1 MQPKKTAGAAVQWDL
16 ERSGTILEKIINP
29 QHPLVRLAHALDWR
43 RFDELFAPTF
53 HPANGRPGLPTRL
66 MVGLQYLKYAYDLSD
81 EAVLAGWLENP
92 YWQFFC
98 GGVYFEHELPVDS
111 SSLTHWRKRIAA
123 AGAEEL
129 LAETLRCGLDLKLV
143 KPTSLRRGNV
153 DTTVQPKHIRHPT
166 DARLYDRARERL
178 VAAARQAGV
187 QLRQHY
193 NRVAKRALRRQ
204 SGYARAQQ
212 FVRAR
217 RETKKLKTML
227 GRVVRDIRRQVAQPA
242 PPLEALL
249 KLADRLLVQQREDHH
264 KLYSIHEPDVV
275 CLAKGKPH
283 RPYEFGCKVSVSTTA
298 RDNWVVGALALS
310 GNRYDGHTLADAL
323 QQVQRLTGQLPDQVV
338 CDLGYR
344 GHKYEGPCQ
353 IEIVNHYRKALK
365 RSVRYW
371 HRRRSAIE
379 PVIGHL
385 KSECRLERN
394 RLKGVLGDQL
404 NAVLAGCGLNFRKLL
419 KGLCALFWR
428 WFFQASFSV
437 TEPHPLLRSSMQRL
451 AAA

>member
-1 MQPKKTAGAAVQWDL
+1 MQPKKTTGVAVQWEL
-16 ERSGTILEKIINP
+16 ERNSAILEELINH
-29 QHPLVRLAHALDWR
+29 QHPLVRLAQTVNWK
-43 RFDELFAPTF
+43 RFDEVFAPTF
-53 HPANGRPGLPTRL
+53 NPANGRPGLPTRL

-92 YWQFFC
+92 YWQYFC
-98 GGVYFEHELPVDS
+98 GGVYFEHKLPVDS

-123 AGAEEL
+123 AGAEHL
-129 LAETLRCGLDLKLV
+129 LAETLRCGLQLKLV
-143 KPTSLRRGNV
+143 KSTSLRRINV

-178 VAAARQAGV
+178 VKAAHQAGV
-187 QLRQHY
+187 VLRQNY

-227 GRVVRDIRRQVAQPA
+227 GRVVRDLRRKCTEPA
-242 PPLEALL
+242 ATLAALL
-249 KLADRLLVQQREDHH
+249 KLADRLLVQQPHDHH
-264 KLYSIHEPDVV
+264 KLYSIHEPDVL

-283 RPYEFGCKVSVSTTA
+283 RPYEFGCKVSVSSTA
-298 RDNWVVGALALS
+298 RDNWIVGAMAIA
-310 GNRYDGHTLADAL
+310 GNRYDGHTLAEAL
-323 QQVQRLTGQLPDQVV
+323 HQVERLTGQLPAQAT

-344 GHKYEGPCQ
+344 GHQYDGPCR
-353 IEIVNHYRKALK
+353 IEIVDRYRKALK
-365 RSVRYW
+365 HARRYW

-379 PVIGHL
+379 PIIGHL

-394 RLKGVLGDQL
+394 RLKGVAGDQL
-404 NAVLAGCGLNFRKLL
+404 NAILAGCGLNFRKLL

-428 WFFQASFSV
+428 WFFYVLFPVEGLLDSRPTIPLRLV
-437 TEPHPLLRSSMQRL
+437 TL
-451 AAA
+451 

>member
-1 MQPKKTAGAAVQWDL
+1 MQPKNTTGVAVQWEL
-16 ERSGTILEKIINP
+16 ARSGTILEKIINP
-29 QHPLVRLAHALDWR
+29 QHPLARLARALDWK

-92 YWQFFC
+92 YWQYFC
-98 GGVYFEHELPVDS
+98 GGVYFAHELPLDS

-143 KPTSLRRGNV
+143 KPTSLRRINV

-178 VAAARQAGV
+178 VKAARQQDV
-187 QLRQHY
+187 VLRQNY

-227 GRVVRDIRRQVAQPA
+227 GRVVRDIRRQSARPA
-242 PPLEALL
+242 AALDTLL
-249 KLADRLLVQQREDHH
+249 KLAERLLIQQRDDQH

-298 RDNWVVGALALS
+298 RDNWVVGALALP
-310 GNRYDGHTLADAL
+310 GNPYDGHTLPQAL
-323 QQVQRLTGQLPDQVV
+323 HQVERLTGQLPEQAV

-344 GHKYEGPCQ
+344 GHPYAGPCR
-353 IEIVNHYRKALK
+353 IEIVNRFRKTLARTL
-365 RSVRYW
+365 RHW

-379 PVIGHL
+379 PVIGHM
-385 KSECRLERN
+385 KSACRLERN

-404 NAVLAGCGLNFRKLL
+404 NAVLAGCGRNFRKLL
-419 KGLCALFWR
+419 KGLSALLWR
-428 WFFQASFSV
+428 WFFQ
-437 TEPHPLLRSSMQRL
+437 PLFPGYRPFGLRPFVAPPL
-451 AAA
+451 IAI